1 MSFHINGNLS
11 PTEAVNNY
19 EQLQVHPVIE
29 EWAEKAEKW
38 DSEESEFLK
47 LLDKIID
54 KKLKSAEQI
63 RNECERLKEELFS

>member
-1 MSFHINGNLS
+1 M
-11 PTEAVNNY
+11 
-19 EQLQVHPVIE
+19 HPVIE